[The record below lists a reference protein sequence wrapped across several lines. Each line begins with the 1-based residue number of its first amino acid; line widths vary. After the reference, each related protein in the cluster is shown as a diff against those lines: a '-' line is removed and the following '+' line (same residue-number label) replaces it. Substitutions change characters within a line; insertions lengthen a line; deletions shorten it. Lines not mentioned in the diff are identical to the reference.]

1 MKQHTC
7 AYRRNLWRWSKR
19 ICTCS
24 VANDCRCIIYHIP
37 IIAAKCCHTTIMI
50 VLCTFG
56 HSTFLRRIDIVTSAR
71 FGDTTTA
78 VRMTIPSDRPF
89 VANVARAREARSV
102 IGMHYIADNLWKKQ
116 QENNHF
122 LRILSKDNLTTSS
135 PANILH
141 HALFVLLHTCAGR
154 ISGAGQGVSALSTL

>member
-1 MKQHTC
+1 
-7 AYRRNLWRWSKR
+7 
-19 ICTCS
+19 
-24 VANDCRCIIYHIP
+24 
-37 IIAAKCCHTTIMI
+37 MI

-102 IGMHYIADNLWKKQ
+102 IGMHYIADNLWKNKKIIT
-116 QENNHF
+116 F
-122 LRILSKDNLTTSS
+122 CVYYI
-135 PANILH
+135 
-141 HALFVLLHTCAGR
+141 
-154 ISGAGQGVSALSTL
+154 